1 MRVRASKA
9 RYFAS
14 LLVALALAALGCS
27 RERGASAGAACET
40 EGIVGTRTQTG
51 ADGGEVA
58 AEIVQAG
65 CRDCAQKTRAGAPA
79 LSPCGAASVC
89 AEACC
94 ACQGSTPK
102 IHFRA
107 RVCSAGQCA
116 DARTACALAR
126 AAIEPDVCAD
136 AAHSSPRNSSTAI
149 P

>member
-14 LLVALALAALGCS
+14 LWIALGLAALGCG
-27 RERGASAGAACET
+27 RLRRASAGAACDSA
-40 EGIVGTRTQTG
+40 GIVSTRTQTN
-51 ADGGEVA
+51 ADDDQVA

-65 CRDCAQKTRAGAPA
+65 CDDCAQKTRPGAPA
-79 LSPCGAASVC
+79 VSPCGAASVC

-94 ACQGSTPK
+94 ACPGGAPK
-102 IHFRA
+102 TYFRA

-116 DARTACALAR
+116 DALTACALAR
-126 AAIEPDVCAD
+126 ATIEPDVCS
-136 AAHSSPRNSSTAI
+136 AATHSSPRNSSTAM